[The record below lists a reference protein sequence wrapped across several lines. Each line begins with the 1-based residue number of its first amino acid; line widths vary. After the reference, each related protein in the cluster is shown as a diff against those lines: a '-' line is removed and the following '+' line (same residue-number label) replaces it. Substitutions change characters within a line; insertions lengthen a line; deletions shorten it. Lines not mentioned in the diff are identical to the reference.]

1 MRTQSLYQPHFS
13 RNAIAAPH
21 AAKTTDAGNENGLIS
36 ELVYNEHQPAVAQLL
51 LPLLQQL
58 GKQSRWLLWLT
69 PQQKLSKL
77 WLQQSG
83 LPVEKMVQLSQ
94 ISPLAT
100 VEAMEK
106 ALLTGNYSVVLGWL
120 PELTEEDRLKLR
132 RAAELGNAYGF
143 IMRPQRDINPTH
155 GHCSTLKIHSSLYH

>member
-1 MRTQSLYQPHFS
+1 MRTRSLYQPHFQ
-13 RNAIAAPH
+13 RGAIAVNNPAQN
-21 AAKTTDAGNENGLIS
+21 TDVGNENGLIS
-36 ELVYNEHQPAVAQLL
+36 ELVYNGHQSAVAQLL

-58 GKQSRWLLWLT
+58 GRQSRWLLWLT

-120 PELTEEDRLKLR
+120 PKLTKEERLKLT

-143 IMRPQRDINPTH
+143 IMRPQCDKNTSHR
-155 GHCSTLKIHSSLYH
+155 HCSTVKIHSSKFH